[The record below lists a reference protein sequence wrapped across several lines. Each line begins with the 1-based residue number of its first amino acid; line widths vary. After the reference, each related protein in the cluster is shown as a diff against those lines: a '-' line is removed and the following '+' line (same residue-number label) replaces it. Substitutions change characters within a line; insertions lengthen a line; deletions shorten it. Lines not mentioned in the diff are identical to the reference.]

1 MIQIVSSLN
10 LHDKEYPIY
19 VFVGKQ
25 LKDTI
30 MAQPDNVATEILNQY
45 MINNANKI
53 VLGGNDLLMYH
64 YEKKIKEHNINH
76 YHFNNLVIE
85 KLEE

>member
-1 MIQIVSSLN
+1 
-10 LHDKEYPIY
+10 
-19 VFVGKQ
+19 
-25 LKDTI
+25 
-30 MAQPDNVATEILNQY
+30 